1 MSWIKS
7 SFFLWRFGASLLSVD
22 GISKTIGERTLIR
35 SASFHVRAG
44 DCIGLVGPNG
54 TGKTTLLRLLMGEVG
69 ADSGTM
75 ARSRTTRIGYL
86 PQQWSPIEGK
96 SVLAHAL
103 DVNRQLQALREEL
116 RDLEAELRRGTEP
129 THAEQLAYRQ
139 CRLLEELERLGGYDL
154 EARGRKILAGLGFKS
169 EWLERPVSTLSGGWL
184 MRLELARL
192 LLEEPDLLLL
202 DEPTNHLDLES
213 LLWLES
219 FLLNTRSAVI
229 LISHDRAF
237 LNRLVGRVFEL
248 EQGLFA
254 EYSGNYD
261 AYVKEKA
268 LRRETLLAAKR
279 NQDGQVRQIE
289 RFIARNRYRKDRA
302 RQVQSRIKTLDRMD
316 QIELAETAATVR
328 FQFPEPVRS
337 GRRVL
342 ELEAVDKAY
351 GDYPVY
357 TGVSLVVERGD
368 RIALLGP
375 NGAGKSTLL
384 KVLAGVEAID
394 RGRRCLGSS
403 VQLGYYAQHQ
413 WEQLDS
419 SKTVL
424 EEAQGVAGDLTR
436 SQVRGLLG
444 AFLFRGDEVE
454 KPVAVLSGGEK
465 ARLTLVKLLMARPNL
480 LLLDEPT
487 NHLDIASREVLE
499 NALLEFA
506 GTLCFIS
513 HDREFINA
521 IATKILVIEAGQL
534 HLLPGNYD
542 DFERLWR
549 ARVFAAEALPDS
561 AGSPVARSEQG
572 SGPDASGRRGE
583 QVRKRVEAQRRNDL
597 YRLKQPQAQRLR
609 QVEADLAAVH
619 ARLDQL
625 SARLADPATY
635 SGGED
640 IKQLQLDY
648 RQCRLEAERL
658 SRAWEEVSLALEEL
672 EQQYFC
678 SSG

>member
-1 MSWIKS
+1 M
-7 SFFLWRFGASLLSVD
+7 LSVD

-35 SASFHVRAG
+35 SASFHVHAG

-69 ADSGTM
+69 ADSGTV
-75 ARSRTTRIGYL
+75 ARSRNTRIGYL
-86 PQQWSPIEGK
+86 AQQWSPIEGK
-96 SVLAHAL
+96 SVLGHAL
-103 DVNRQLQALREEL
+103 DVNRRFQALQEEL
-116 RDLEAELRRGTEP
+116 QDLEAKLLRGTEP
-129 THAEQLAYRQ
+129 TRAEQLADRQ

-237 LNRLVGRVFEL
+237 LNRLVRRVFEL
-248 EQGLFA
+248 EQGVFA

-268 LRRETLLAAKR
+268 QRRETLLAAKR

-289 RFIARNRYRKDRA
+289 RFIARNRYRKAGA

-316 QIELAETAATVR
+316 SIELAQAAATVR
-328 FQFPEPVRS
+328 FEFPEPIRS

-342 ELEAVDKAY
+342 ELEEVHKAY
-351 GDYPVY
+351 GAYPVY

-384 KVLAGVEAID
+384 KILAGVEAID
-394 RGRRCLGSS
+394 RGRRVLGSS

-419 SKTVL
+419 SKTIL
-424 EEAQGVAGDLTR
+424 EEAQGVAGDLIR

-499 NALLEFA
+499 KALLEFA

-513 HDREFINA
+513 HDRKFINA
-521 IATKILVIEAGQL
+521 IATKILVIEAGRL

-549 ARVFAAEALPDS
+549 ARVFAAEAPANQSSLPV
-561 AGSPVARSEQG
+561 GSQDDGAC
-572 SGPDASGRRGE
+572 GRRGE
-583 QVRKRVEAQRRNDL
+583 QVRKRVEAERRNDL
-597 YRLKQPQAQRLR
+597 YRLKQPQARRLQ
-609 QVEADLAAVH
+609 QVEADLAVVH

-625 SARLADPATY
+625 SSRLADPATY
-635 SGGED
+635 RGGED
-640 IKQLQLDY
+640 IKQIQLDY
-648 RQCRLEAERL
+648 RQCKLEAERL
-658 SRAWEEVSLALEEL
+658 GRAWEEVSLALEEL
-672 EQQYFC
+672 EQQY
-678 SSG
+678 G